1 MKIAIAAGI
10 SALFLAT
17 AAHAEDAYPAYTKDK
32 DAWWVSALFLAPV
45 TALDAVGRAIEVT
58 ARIRVPLSP
67 STRPQ
72 SVSPRTLPKARVV
85 SPQWAPSVSN

>member
-17 AAHAEDAYPAYTKDK
+17 AAHAEEAYPAYTKDK
-32 DAWWVSALFLAPV
+32 DAWWVSALFLGPV

-58 ARIRVPLSP
+58 GKDQGAFEPLHKATAGIAKNSAEGP
-67 STRPQ
+67 CG
-72 SVSPRTLPKARVV
+72 LPAVGTVCK
-85 SPQWAPSVSN
+85 